1 MSPRSKVSPRAR
13 GRKEVLAAIALLVC
27 TPAYAQTVAG
37 DTFADGKDGAKV
49 HTASG
54 FVCPA
59 KIGPFE
65 RDAVGESD
73 PETGEDFCAYGALD
87 SIYGTIKLMPLHGP
101 YDPKQSLAGDFA
113 EQEGTGGKRIAE
125 RDVGVAAAP
134 GAAPLQVYT
143 CTYEAAKLEDLHYRV
158 LFAGAAVKNWAVEA
172 TIEFAEP
179 RDTPVAQDFFR
190 AVYTAAPNKIGA
202 H

>member
-1 MSPRSKVSPRAR
+1 MTMLFVGGSVH
-13 GRKEVLAAIALLVC
+13 
-27 TPAYAQTVAG
+27 AQTVAG
-37 DTFADGKDGAKV
+37 DTFADGSNGAKV

-73 PETGEDFCAYGALD
+73 PQIGADFCAYGALEG
-87 SIYGTIKLMPLHGP
+87 IYGTIKLSPLHGA
-101 YDPKQSLAGDFA
+101 YDPKQSLAADFA
-113 EQEGTGGKRIAE
+113 EQEGTGGRKIAE
-125 RDVGVAAAP
+125 GNVKLPAAS
-134 GAAPLQVYT
+134 GAAQLAVYSRV
-143 CTYEAAKLEDLHYRV
+143 YETAKLEDLHYRV
-158 LFAGAAVKNWAVEA
+158 QFAGVAVKNWAVEA

-179 RDTPVAQDFFR
+179 RDTPVAQDFFH
-190 AVYTAAPNKIGA
+190 AVYAAAQSEIGVA